1 MWRFRVAVACALAA
15 LPVTGLITGASV
27 RAQPADWGVK
37 RDPFNLTDIARY
49 KAILRASPHDAGAL
63 AKLLELYRRYRT
75 IDLLKDEYQ
84 KQLDKA
90 AGDVPALIVL
100 GRLQHAT
107 GDDARALD
115 LFQRAV
121 AHDDTSA
128 STNASADAPTW
139 ILIGELQKAAGK
151 TKDARAAYDKAL
163 AHASARDMKKK
174 ALRALADLALATGD
188 NDGANAY
195 FQQFLELDPKNA
207 QLWIERGDAMLAAGK
222 RELALDS
229 YTAAEKLLGADP
241 AKRVEVVAR
250 RGQALEGMAKD
261 DEAVVEYR
269 RAIKLAP
276 KGYYLEVELT
286 GRIVDIYRR
295 KQSLTALLAQYE
307 KEWPEAARGHFEW
320 DTLGKLYEETGAQ
333 DKAITA
339 LKRAVAKAPWE
350 LETQRR
356 LIQLLENS
364 GRDDEALAAYEAVVR
379 AAPGEA
385 RFQLDLAE
393 RYWRRGQ
400 EKKGLDTLT
409 RLEQRFPQDTGV
421 LSAIADLYMRWGK
434 EDLAIVE
441 YERLAKL
448 EPDDPV
454 HLITL
459 GEQYWTK
466 NDKPRA
472 LATWKRLIAGG
483 KASGFAKLGEV
494 MAEHGQASE
503 ARANFDKAIALD
515 AKSVEIYKARAAFL
529 ETQKQYG
536 DALADWEKVL
546 GLIGTKPV
554 DRIARRDAR
563 RHYVAV
569 VTKVG
574 GGREASRRGEWEAKA
589 RAGDVEAGYL
599 LVEYFAKRPQKDQPQ
614 AALEDLHRKVP
625 DDQDLTLDLVKLYKD
640 QRKFQLAV
648 DTLQELLKI
657 APARER
663 EIYSMISGIKTEER
677 KDGEAEEWIKKAVA
691 KSPNDPAVYEH
702 LAENY
707 VAMQRFPDAITAYEK
722 VIALDAHNTKAQ
734 FALAQLYVQGGE
746 PMKAAE
752 LLRKVVRTANDE
764 ETVGHAARQAI
775 DLEEM
780 TDTLGELEK
789 VLSPLSFMMAHKP
802 IYRRVLV
809 ELYLRY
815 VPRLVERE
823 THGSDEVKQAARAEL
838 VRIGGHGLQPLLEAL
853 RDEKEVSQQRVAV
866 AVLGH
871 LGNKGAAEPLVHMA
885 RVEPAKDRR
894 VGTFQENTDRDV
906 RVDALVAA
914 GRLGDPAVLGDV
926 LPLMTNGEAAMR
938 EAATFTLGR
947 SGDKRAVAPLLKAL
961 DDNRPS
967 VQALACLG
975 LAQIDDPRA
984 GAALIKQLADA
995 RRHDAVRAA
1004 CAYAIGAR
1012 KIAAGEPALLDALAD
1027 NRGEAQRLSAW
1038 ALGQLGD
1045 PRALGPLI
1053 RAYFARAGHSDD
1065 ELVWAIG
1072 RTSAP
1077 GAPGGV
1083 PASALSGFGEFPLRA
1098 GKYNLD
1104 EAVARLPGALAKP
1117 AGGPRLVVE
1126 HADDIASGLGDAL
1139 GEHRDVIVAALS
1151 DLDGGTAQ
1159 ISLGALAPATAGT
1172 GTGTGTGDAKLDAK
1186 LATIAVAIE
1195 PKVAAQ
1201 LASEDPKVRALAVSV
1216 LAKLDG
1222 GVVHSAEAAIA
1233 KALGD
1238 PADQVRGAA
1247 MSSVAVLAIRRGS
1260 APPALVAALVK
1271 TLTSPGAAPW
1281 GDRRTAALALGR
1293 LGEQGDPAALIRAAG
1308 DTSSFV
1314 REAVATALA
1323 AAPGAPGGLD
1333 ASLALSHDD
1342 VPQVRAAAARS
1353 LGLLKDSRAQQRRG
1367 ELATDPDATVRAAAA
1382 AATAAPAPR

>member
-1 MWRFRVAVACALAA
+1 MRRFRLVVACALAA
-15 LPVTGLITGASV
+15 LPVVHAGPVAH
-27 RAQPADWGVK
+27 AQPAGDWGVK
-37 RDPFNLTDIARY
+37 RDPFNPTDIARY

-75 IDLLKDEYQ
+75 IDLLKDEYG

-90 AGDVPALIVL
+90 ADDVPALIVM
-100 GRLQHAT
+100 GRLQRTT
-107 GDDARALD
+107 GDDARALE
-115 LFQRAV
+115 LFERAV
-121 AHDDTSA
+121 AKKDD
-128 STNASADAPTW
+128 DAQTW
-139 ILIGELQKAAGK
+139 LYIGELEKAAGK
-151 TKDARAAYDKAL
+151 NKEARAAYDKAL
-163 AHASARDMKKK
+163 AHATKDSKRK

-188 NDGANAY
+188 NDAANAY

-250 RGQALEGMAKD
+250 RGQALEGMGKD
-261 DEAVVEYR
+261 DDAVAEYR

-286 GRIVDIYRR
+286 GRIIDIFRR
-295 KQSLTALLAQYE
+295 KQALPQLLGQYE
-307 KEWPEAARGHFEW
+307 KEWPDAARGHFEW

-448 EPDDPV
+448 EPDDPT

-466 NDKPRA
+466 NDRTRA
-472 LATWKRLIAGG
+472 VATWKRLIASG
-483 KASGFAKLGEV
+483 KASGYAKLGEV
-494 MAEHGQASE
+494 LAEHGNNE
-503 ARANFDKAIALD
+503 ARANFDKAISLD
-515 AKSVEIYKARAAFL
+515 GKNPDLYKLRAAFL
-529 ETQKQYG
+529 ETQKAY
-536 DALADWEKVL
+536 DLALADWDKVL
-546 GLIGTKPV
+546 ALLGTKST

-563 RHYVAV
+563 RHYVNV
-569 VTKVG
+569 VTRIG
-574 GGREASRRGEWEAKA
+574 GTKEAQKRTEWEARA
-589 RAGDVEAGYL
+589 RSGDLETGYM
-599 LVEYFAKRPQKDQPQ
+599 LVDYYAKRPQKDQPLL
-614 AALEDLHRKVP
+614 ALEDLHKRVP
-625 DDQDLTLDLVKLYKD
+625 DDQDLTLDLVKAYKD

-648 DTLQELLKI
+648 DTLQELLKT
-657 APARER
+657 APSRER
-663 EIYSMISGIKTEER
+663 EIYSMISAIKTEER
-677 KDGEAEEWIKKAVA
+677 KDGEAEEWMKKALA
-691 KSPNDPAVYEH
+691 KSPNDPSAYEH

-707 VAMQRFPDAITAYEK
+707 IAMQRFADAIAAYEK
-722 VIALDAHNTKAQ
+722 VVQLDPHNSKAQ

-752 LLRKVVRTANDE
+752 LLRKVLRTATDE
-764 ETVGHAARQAI
+764 ETIGHAGRQAI

-780 TDTLGELEK
+780 TDSLGELEK
-789 VLSPLSFMMAHKP
+789 VVSPLSFMMAHKP
-802 IYRRVLV
+802 VYRRVLV

-823 THGSDEVKQAARAEL
+823 KHGSDEVKKAARGEL

-853 RDEKEVSQQRVAV
+853 RDDKEVGQQRVAV

-885 RVEPAKDRR
+885 RVEPPKDARR
-894 VGTFQENTDRDV
+894 LGTLQEGLDREV

-914 GRLGDPAVLGDV
+914 GRLGDPSVLGDV
-926 LPLMTNGEAAMR
+926 LPLMDHPELAMR

-947 SGDKRAVAPLLKAL
+947 SGDKRAVAPLIKVL
-961 DDNRPS
+961 DDRRPS
-967 VQALACLG
+967 VQVLACLG
-975 LAQIDDPRA
+975 LAQIDDPR
-984 GAALIKQLADA
+984 GAPAMIKTVGDV
-995 RRHDAVRAA
+995 RKHDDVRAA
-1004 CAYAIGAR
+1004 CAYAIGVR
-1012 KIAAGEPALLDALAD
+1012 KVAAGEPALLDALAD
-1027 NRGEAQRLSAW
+1027 NRGETQRLAAW
-1038 ALGQLGD
+1038 AIGQLGD
-1045 PRALGPLI
+1045 AKALGPLI
-1053 RAYFARAGHSDD
+1053 RAYFARGGHSDD

-1072 RTSAP
+1072 RTG
-1077 GAPGGV
+1077 GAGA
-1083 PASALSGFGEFPLRA
+1083 PASAPSGFGEFPLRA

-1104 EAVARLPGALAKP
+1104 EAVALLPGALAKP
-1117 AGGPRLVVE
+1117 APGNRLVTD
-1126 HADDIASGLGDAL
+1126 HADDIARGLGDAL
-1139 GEHRDVIVAALS
+1139 AEHRDVIVAALA
-1151 DLDGGTAQ
+1151 DLDGGASQ
-1159 ISLGALAPATAGT
+1159 ISLGALAPSTP
-1172 GTGTGTGDAKLDAK
+1172 GDPKV
-1186 LATIAVAIE
+1186 LAALAAIAAAIE
-1195 PKVAAQ
+1195 PKVSAQ
-1201 LASEDPKVRALAVSV
+1201 LTSDDPKVRALAVSV

-1222 GVVHSAEAAIA
+1222 GKVHGADAAIG
-1233 KALGD
+1233 KALAD

-1247 MSSVAVLAIRRGS
+1247 MNAIPVLAARRGS
-1260 APPALVAALVK
+1260 APPDLVAALVK
-1271 TLTSPGAAPW
+1271 ALAVPAGPAAGASTGGW
-1281 GDRRTAALALGR
+1281 GDRRVAALALGR
-1293 LGEQGDPAALIRAAG
+1293 LGEKGEPAALIRAAG
-1308 DTSSFV
+1308 DPSSFV

-1323 AAPGAPGGLD
+1323 GSAGTAAGGLD
-1333 ASLALSHDD
+1333 AMLALSRDD
-1342 VPQVRAAAARS
+1342 VPQVRAAAARA
-1353 LGLLKDSRAQQRRG
+1353 LATVAALRDPRARQRLG
-1367 ELATDPDATVRAAAA
+1367 ELASDPEPTVRA
-1382 AATAAPAPR
+1382 TAGGH